1 MKRAARHA
9 WVVLLLL
16 ITPLFAAGQDGEE
29 PASILPNEPQVTRL
43 PNGLTVVSIPWD
55 SPGIVAYYT
64 LVRTGSRDEVEPGHS
79 GFAHLFEHMMFR
91 GTERFPEKMYE
102 ARIQE
107 FGADNNAYT
116 TQDFT
121 LYTMTA
127 PSSVLAEVVDLEA
140 DRFQN
145 LQYSEEQFR
154 TETGAV
160 LGEYNKSASNPF
172 LSMWEAL
179 SEMSF
184 RRHTYGHTTL
194 GYLRD
199 IQAMPE
205 KYGYSQRFF
214 RRFYTPDNTTIV
226 VAGDVEH
233 DRLVE
238 LVREE
243 YGRWR
248 GRRDQPR
255 IAREPEPTAGERRHI
270 DWGGTSPPRM
280 VLGWRTPA
288 FDGNHRTGARRDAAM
303 RDTAALQVVHG
314 LAFHESSPLYQRL
327 VVEQQKLLELGSWGG
342 EFSRDPHLFVASA
355 VLKPGEAFDPIIDA
369 IQAELGRI
377 ASGEVDAARIEDVKS
392 HVRYSMLMG
401 LETPDDVAELVATF
415 LALGGGVETLDQYTR
430 ALAAVTPED
439 VQRVARQYLVPER
452 RFVVTLAPGAATAQ
466 AGGEEQ

>member
-1 MKRAARHA
+1 
-9 WVVLLLL
+9 
-16 ITPLFAAGQDGEE
+16 
-29 PASILPNEPQVTRL
+29 
-43 PNGLTVVSIPWD
+43 
-55 SPGIVAYYT
+55 
-64 LVRTGSRDEVEPGHS
+64 
-79 GFAHLFEHMMFR
+79 
-91 GTERFPEKMYE
+91 
-102 ARIQE
+102 
-107 FGADNNAYT
+107 
-116 TQDFT
+116 
-121 LYTMTA
+121 MTA
-127 PSSVLAEVVDLEA
+127 PSSVLADVVDLEA

-172 LSMWEAL
+172 VRMWEAL

-184 RRHTYGHTTL
+184 GRHTYGHTTL

-205 KYGYSQRFF
+205 KYEYSRRFF

-238 LVREE
+238 LVREK

-248 GRRDQPR
+248 GRRDRPR
-255 IAREPEPTAGERRHI
+255 VAREPEPTAGERRHI
-270 DWGGTSPPRM
+270 DWEGTSPPRM
-280 VLGWRTPA
+280 VIGWRTPA
-288 FDGNHRTGARRDAAM
+288 FDGGHRTGARRDAAM

-327 VVEQQKLLELGSWGG
+327 VVEQQKLLELSSWTG

-355 VLKPGEAFDPIIDA
+355 ILKPGEELDPIIDA
-369 IQAELGRI
+369 IQVELGRV
-377 ASGEVDAARIEDVKS
+377 AAGEVDASRVEDVKS
-392 HVRYSMLMG
+392 HMRYSMLMG

-415 LALGGGVETLDQYTR
+415 LALGGDVDTINRYVQ

-439 VQRVARQYLVPER
+439 VARVARQYLVPER
-452 RFVVTLAPGAATAQ
+452 RFVVTLAPEAATAQ
-466 AGGEEQ
+466 IGGGDR